1 MLLRLLLLRCYC
13 YWYYLNVFLFFTVII
28 IFYIIMSINT
38 FASIIIGKVNSIIDA
53 IYKIIN
59 LILIFLLSI
68 FFSFR

>member
-13 YWYYLNVFLFFTVII
+13 YWYYINVFLFFTVII

-53 IYKIIN
+53 IYKIN

>member
-13 YWYYLNVFLFFTVII
+13 YWYYINVFLFFTVII

-38 FASIIIGKVNSIIDA
+38 FASIIIGKVNSILDA

-59 LILIFLLSI
+59 LILIFLLS
-68 FFSFR
+68 FFFFF